1 MESNASYRQW
11 IRKQMLK
18 DCKEFMTEKTERLIH
33 NMAIDIV
40 EQDIWETDLPLKKSG
55 PLDIEKNLSDEQLI
69 QQAMC
74 YLTHNQKVCC
84 FTGLRSSKLP
94 PEEKEMTMIYSRLAV
109 AIKNAIVKDY
119 RVFIN
124 GGCNGVDIIASEILL
139 DMRTSLSEYGI
150 TLVTVVPFKSQAE
163 DWTEEWKAR
172 YRALLDNSD
181 VVITLSDNYFS
192 GCYKQRN
199 TFMVVH
205 SDLCIAV
212 SDGRPGGTMQ
222 TINMAK
228 RSGVPVYCIPCA
240 ADTKPTFFNKKG

>member
-11 IRKQMLK
+11 IRKELQK
-18 DCKEFMTEKTERLIH
+18 GSKEFTADKTGRLLH
-33 NMAIDIV
+33 NMAIDLL
-40 EQDIWETDLPLKKSG
+40 EQEIWEPHLPIKKCG
-55 PLDIEKNLSDEQLI
+55 PLNVEKHLSDEQQI
-69 QQAMC
+69 QQTMC

-84 FTGLRSSKLP
+84 FTGLRASKLP
-94 PEEKEMTMIYSRLAV
+94 TEEREKTIIYSRLAT

-139 DMRTSLSEYGI
+139 DMRTSFSEYGI

-163 DWTEEWKAR
+163 KWTEEWKAR
-172 YRALLDNSD
+172 YRSLLDKSD
-181 VVITLSDNYFS
+181 VVVTLSDDYFS
-192 GCYKQRN
+192 DCYKQRN
-199 TFMVVH
+199 LFMVVH

-212 SDGRPGGTMQ
+212 SDGRPGGTTQ

-228 RSGVPVYCIPCA
+228 RSGVSVYCIPCA
-240 ADTKPTFFNKKG
+240 ADMKPTFYNKKG